1 MQIHWAN
8 SGTNNAFSEEQ
19 EQQTNNL
26 ILAKAVKY
34 EQ

>member
-1 MQIHWAN
+1 MQIHWTN
-8 SGTNNAFSEEQ
+8 SGTDNPFSEEQ